1 MKKYKLHLKFW
12 VTSSQRANYLL
23 SLQMHLKSYF
33 SDPINIQD
41 IDSRLR
47 IIDSYINEFNFI
59 VRNTKHNG
67 TCITRKIY
75 SDKIDVYSLTGNRV
89 ILTISFVP
97 YE

>member
-47 IIDSYINEFNFI
+47 IIDSILMSSTSLSE
-59 VRNTKHNG
+59 
-67 TCITRKIY
+67 TR
-75 SDKIDVYSLTGNRV
+75 STTGHVSPAKFTV
-89 ILTISFVP
+89 IR
-97 YE
+97 

>member
-59 VRNTKHNG
+59 VRNTKQRDMYHPQ
-67 TCITRKIY
+67 
-75 SDKIDVYSLTGNRV
+75 SLQ
-89 ILTISFVP
+89 
-97 YE
+97 

>member
-1 MKKYKLHLKFW
+1 MKKYKLYLKCW

-33 SDPINIQD
+33 SGPINVQD
-41 IDSRLR
+41 IDARLR

-67 TCITRKIY
+67 TYITRKVY
-75 SDKIDVYSLTGNRV
+75 SDKIDIYSLTGSRV

-97 YE
+97 HE